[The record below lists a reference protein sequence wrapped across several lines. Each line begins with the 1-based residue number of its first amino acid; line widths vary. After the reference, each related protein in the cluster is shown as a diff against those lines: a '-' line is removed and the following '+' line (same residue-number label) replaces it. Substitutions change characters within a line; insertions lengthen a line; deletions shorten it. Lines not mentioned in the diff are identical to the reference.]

1 MEQENFSATLD
12 FKRHLSYLLC
22 AFIFF
27 VFFLLLIPV
36 YLNIGTG
43 A

>member
-1 MEQENFSATLD
+1 MEQENFSETLD

-22 AFIFF
+22 ATQN
-27 VFFLLLIPV
+27 LID
-36 YLNIGTG
+36 G